1 MSIFVNISFHEF
13 NVSPVKPIPERQPP
27 IACVESEKKNGAI
40 FGSVFF
46 CLILYLIIT
55 SNGGSHE
62 TLVKRLEESDIQNG
76 HS

>member
-1 MSIFVNISFHEF
+1 MLAS
-13 NVSPVKPIPERQPP
+13 VS
-27 IACVESEKKNGAI
+27 
-40 FGSVFF
+40 

-62 TLVKRLEESDIQNG
+62 TPVKTLEESDIQNG